1 MGLFSKKQKEWR
13 THSWPSRL
21 SYAKDMHKA
30 KKQMNKKQFKEY
42 QRRIGQNIFMKQ
54 MDADMR
60 AKGVHVVSNPNS
72 ANLKKFVIG

>member
-1 MGLFSKKQKEWR
+1 MGIFSKDQKEWR

-21 SYAKDMHKA
+21 AFAKDMNKA

-60 AKGVHVVSNPNS
+60 AKGVKVVSNPNS
-72 ANLKKFVIG
+72 ANLKKYVI